1 MYQQC
6 VKLERTLASQSES
19 GKSTNKQTLSPLFI
33 GTMVLY
39 LMETEAGGKADLL
52 STSGQR
58 LMESN
63 PAQSM

>member
-1 MYQQC
+1 MVI
-6 VKLERTLASQSES
+6 VKNAESVPGLLVPPAAGLWGLYLSSE
-19 GKSTNKQTLSPLFI
+19 LVM